1 MKHNISKLS
10 TLIKDAN
17 EIISHIKTKE
27 LEERVK
33 IAISFF
39 ELFIQNNKSMI
50 LLIEGGFYNEALA
63 IHRLSIEHFFN
74 IFALI
79 RKKDFLDIIKNS
91 SSTELEKTTKILGAD
106 LEPNDYEN
114 INEDKKEKFKKVIE
128 DFTQSPTES
137 SGYSIYNAA
146 HSSEVGGFYNSVYRI
161 LSLKYSHSTYLL
173 AIKGCSSEEMHSYI
187 LNALDFLQITI
198 ALFSK
203 EFPKPISK

>member
-1 MKHNISKLS
+1 M
-10 TLIKDAN
+10 
-17 EIISHIKTKE
+17 
-27 LEERVK
+27 
-33 IAISFF
+33 SFF

-50 LLIEGGFYNEALA
+50 LLIEGEFYNEAIA

-79 RKKDFLDIIKNS
+79 RKEGFLDIIKNS
-91 SSTELEKTTKILGAD
+91 SSVELEKITKILAAD
-106 LEPNDYEN
+106 LEPNGYEN

-128 DFTQSPTES
+128 DFTQSPTKS

-146 HSSEVGGFYNSVYRI
+146 YSSEVSIFYNSVYRL

-173 AIKGCSSEEMHSYI
+173 AIKGCSSEEVHSYI
-187 LNALDFLQITI
+187 VNALNFLQITI

-203 EFPKPISK
+203 EFPTPNSE